1 MAVNLFTGATNNNW
15 GTATNWSLGTVP
27 TSVDGHIT
35 TFDATSP
42 NCTVNTSSRSC
53 NGIDFTGYSNTIT
66 MTFAI
71 TIASG
76 NITLSPT
83 MGISGLGR
91 LIHQGSGNLTSNGRT
106 WPNALQ
112 LTGSTALRYF
122 IDTWTIGDT
131 LLFNDNSNS
140 QSILN
145 ADLYTNHLN
154 IVNSNAVST
163 CIQGNKIY
171 VNGNFTES
179 TSVSKII
186 STEIILQG
194 TGTWSN
200 SSTGDLICPLTFAAG
215 AVYTI
220 SGTVRWRGYTLKNLG
235 ATVTTT
241 GSTLFISNT
250 STLDTNSITW
260 NNVTFSAGTRTLLS
274 DLNIAGNL
282 TTQSSAVVLNGLFN
296 INVRGNLTINI
307 QTSGTASIILNGTGT
322 WSGTNTL
329 STNLTIDTSGTITIS
344 GIVYYGTRTLTY
356 VSGIVIVTGSTL
368 NIQAGCT
375 LNTNGINWNN
385 LACLS
390 GVNFTSDFTVNGTF
404 TTANGNTY
412 NGSNL
417 ILNGNLT
424 ANQLTLGTTVFRY
437 RGTGFWT
444 GGGWIG
450 NTMYIE
456 TDGVLWIAGGT
467 YGSVPQVAK
476 LIYVK
481 GKITKNSTL
490 QINATANLYGFGNG
504 KVLITSVTLL
514 ANSYLRIDD
523 MFWGTPDLKTR
534 VNGVATSRLFFST
547 PRQRKAFF
555 VSLNGIVLGVAGSLN
570 VINRDGNRGGNIGVI
585 FGESGMNGFPL
596 NQYPTEPNYSFGDG
610 LYNNMIL

>member
-1 MAVNLFTGATNNNW
+1 MAVYTVSNAGGNYNVGATW
-15 GTATNWSLGTVP
+15 VGGIVPSTTDTVDFTATSGNLTIPVS
-27 TSVDGHIT
+27 T
-35 TFDATSP
+35 TCA
-42 NCTVNTSSRSC
+42 
-53 NGIDFTGYSNTIT
+53 GIDFTNYVGTLTVNTTFRINGNINFGTGGYTVGGSNTTYIGAT
-66 MTFAI
+66 G
-71 TIASG
+71 TI
-76 NITLSPT
+76 
-83 MGISGLGR
+83 
-91 LIHQGSGNLTSNGRT
+91 TSNGVVWT
-106 WPNALQ
+106 GNFGFLGTSQTYTLADD
-112 LTGSTALRYF
+112 LTVNG
-122 IDTWTIGDT
+122 TITCNVTT
-131 LLFNDNSNS
+131 LGT
-140 QSILN
+140 LN
-145 ADLYTNHLN
+145 GFTLY
-154 IVNSNAVST
+154 VNSNWSHTGA
-163 CIQGNKIY
+163 
-171 VNGNFTES
+171 NFGGT
-179 TSVSKII
+179 TNLVFN
-186 STEIILQG
+186 G
-194 TGTWSN
+194 TGFWSHT
-200 SSTGDLICPLTFAAG
+200 SSGSLGLNT
-215 AVYTI
+215 TI
-220 SGTVRWRGYTLKNLG
+220 NTSGTITCGANVRYNTGILTYTAG
-235 ATVTTT
+235 TVVVTN
-241 GSTLFISNT
+241 STLIIVGAC
-250 STLDTNSITW
+250 TLDTSGITW

-424 ANQLTLGTTVFRY
+424 AHQLTLGTTVFRY
-437 RGTGFWT
+437 RGTGYWS

-450 NTMYIE
+450 NLMYIE
-456 TDGVLWIAGGT
+456 TDGTLLILGGT
-467 YGSVPQVAK
+467 FGSASQVAN

-514 ANSYLRIDD
+514 ANAYLRIDD

-534 VNGVATSRLFFST
+534 VNGVATSRLVFST

-585 FGESGMNGFPL
+585 FGERGMNGFPL
-596 NQYPTEPNYSFGDG
+596 NQFPTEPNYSFGDG
-610 LYNNMIL
+610 LYNNMNI

>member
-1 MAVNLFTGATNNNW
+1 MAIFTVSNTGGNINAGATYV
-15 GTATNWSLGTVP
+15 GGVAPSSTDTIDFTATSGQL
-27 TSVDGHIT
+27 
-35 TFDATSP
+35 
-42 NCTVNTSSRSC
+42 TVNT
-53 NGIDFTGYSNTIT
+53 NFTIAGIDFTNYVNTLT
-66 MTFAI
+66 MSAVLSVNGNVTLVAGM
-71 TIASG
+71 TIAGASR
-76 NITLSPT
+76 LSINAT
-83 MGISGLGR
+83 STI
-91 LIHQGSGNLTSNGRT
+91 TSNGKT
-106 WPNALQ
+106 WPNAVDFNMTAGSQ
-112 LTGSTALRYF
+112 TVTVADDWNITGTVSFLTNTA
-122 IDTWTIGDT
+122 T
-131 LLFNDNSNS
+131 FN
-140 QSILN
+140 
-145 ADLYTNHLN
+145 
-154 IVNSNAVST
+154 
-163 CIQGNKIY
+163 GNKIS
-171 VNGNFTES
+171 VGGSLTNNTNGGTTLFEL
-179 TSVSKII
+179 V
-186 STEIILQG
+186 G
-194 TGTWSN
+194 TGTWTSSGFKN
-200 SSTGDLICPLTFAAG
+200 SLTINTAG
-215 AVYTI
+215 TI
-220 SGTVRWRGYTLKNLG
+220 TVSGTVSYSTGTLTYIAG
-235 ATVTTT
+235 TVVTTS
-241 GSTLFISNT
+241 STLSIVTT
-250 STLDTNSITW
+250 STLNTDGIIW

-424 ANQLTLGTTVFRY
+424 AHQLTLGTTVFRY
-437 RGTGFWT
+437 RGTGYWS

-450 NTMYIE
+450 NLMYIE
-456 TDGVLWIAGGT
+456 TDGTLLILGGT
-467 YGSVPQVAK
+467 FGSASQVAN

-514 ANSYLRIDD
+514 ANAYLRIDD
-523 MFWGTPDLKTR
+523 MFWGTPNLKTR
-534 VNGVATSRLFFST
+534 VNGVATSRLVFST

-585 FGESGMNGFPL
+585 FGERGMNGFPL
-596 NQYPTEPNYSFGDG
+596 NQFPTEPNYSFGDG
-610 LYNNMIL
+610 LYNNMNI